1 MIKKIIDVNIV
12 NHDGIVFG
20 DIHIEDEKIKKIIV
34 KSKKENKNKNY
45 CLPGFIDQHTHGGYG
60 ISFDHLSKESFN
72 ELDTLEKKLSNE
84 GVCGIFITTVTQDL
98 KKVLALGNI
107 LKKKNEVVLGWHI
120 EGPFISLAKKG
131 AHNEKFITNINSKI
145 LKEIDSTNK
154 LKKIITIAPEIKE
167 NMDVIKNNRIRNI
180 YFSIGHSNASYEIC
194 EKAVNNGCT
203 QFTHLYNAMSGFDH
217 RNPGIVNYALDNK
230 ETFVELIADGVH
242 VNDSVLKETYKISK
256 PERIIIVSDSL
267 SPKGLKNGKYHLG
280 SLEIEKKNNQCFL
293 ANSNTLAGSTMK
305 YIDIVKH
312 FSKVTKCS
320 FSEIVKVTSYNTCK
334 QFNIKNYGKI
344 KKDAK
349 AKLIVLDNKLN
360 IIEKTF

>member
-20 DIHIEDEKIKKIIV
+20 DIHIEDGKIKKIIE

-60 ISFDHLSKESFN
+60 VSFDHLSKENFY
-72 ELDTLEKKLSNE
+72 ELDTLGKKLSNE
-84 GVCGIFITTVTQDL
+84 GVCGIFLTTVTQDL
-98 KKVLALGNI
+98 KNILTLGNV
-107 LKKKNEVVLGWHI
+107 LKKKNEIILGWHI
-120 EGPFISLAKKG
+120 EGPFISINKKG
-131 AHNEKFITNINSKI
+131 AHNEKFIKSIDSKI
-145 LKEIDSTNK
+145 LKEINNTNN

-167 NMDVIKNNRIRNI
+167 NMSVIKNNKIKNI
-180 YFSIGHSNASYEIC
+180 YFSIGHSNASYEVC
-194 EKAVNNGCT
+194 EKAVDNGCS

-217 RNPGIVNYALDNK
+217 RNPGIVNFALDSEK
-230 ETFVELIADGVH
+230 TFVELIADGVH

-256 PERIIIVSDSL
+256 PERIIVVSDSL

-280 SLEIEKKNNQCFL
+280 SLEIDKKNNQCFL

-312 FSKVTKCS
+312 FHKVTNCS
-320 FSEIVKVTSYNTCK
+320 FNEIVKISSYNTCK
-334 QFNIKNYGKI
+334 QFNIKNYGRI
-344 KKDAK
+344 KKGVK
-349 AKLIVLDNKLN
+349 AKLIILDKKLN
-360 IIEKTF
+360 IIDKTF